1 MTVSPSSKRARL
13 EEPLDWFEES
23 FGEDYLS
30 LYPHR
35 DETEAERVIELIAA
49 RVAGVRVHRALD
61 LACGAGRHSR
71 LLSERWWTVGLDLS
85 RALLRV
91 AKKESPDAPFV
102 RADMRLLP
110 FRERAFDLVVNLFTS
125 FGYFDDDEQHLRV
138 IREVAAATRP
148 GGIFVIDFFNAEQVK
163 KNLVAR
169 DEKRINGVLV
179 EQLRSIS
186 ADGRY
191 VEKTILLAAKGKQ
204 FLERVRLFSPAELE
218 EMLKTAGFTVQEC
231 AGNYDGSSWAAESPR
246 IILFA
251 VRS

>member
-1 MTVSPSSKRARL
+1 MTVSPPAGNARP

-35 DETEAERVIELIAA
+35 DETEAERVIDLIAE
-49 RVAGVRVHRALD
+49 RVAGVRVQRALD

-71 LLSERWWTVGLDLS
+71 LLGERWWTVGLDLS
-85 RALLRV
+85 RVLLRV
-91 AKKESPDAPFV
+91 ARKGSPADPFV

-125 FGYFDDDEQHLRV
+125 FGYFGDDEEHLRV
-138 IREVAAATRP
+138 MHEVAAVIRP
-148 GGIFVIDFFNAEQVK
+148 GGMFVIDFLNAQQVRS
-163 KNLVAR
+163 NLVPR
-169 DEKRINGVLV
+169 DEKSMNGLLV

-186 ADGRY
+186 DDGRY
-191 VEKTILLAAKGKQ
+191 VEKTIRLAAKGKQ
-204 FLERVRLFSPAELE
+204 FLERVRLFSPTDLE
-218 EMLKTAGFTVQEC
+218 AMLGAAGFTVQER
-231 AGNYDGSSWAAESPR
+231 AGNYDGSPWSAEAPR

>member
-1 MTVSPSSKRARL
+1 MTVSPSSKNARL
-13 EEPLDWFEES
+13 EEPLNWFEES

-35 DETEAERVIELIAA
+35 DETEAERVTELIAA

-71 LLSERWWTVGLDLS
+71 LLGERWWTVGLDLS

-125 FGYFDDDEQHLRV
+125 FGYFDDDKQHLRV
-138 IREVAAATRP
+138 MLEVAAVVRP
-148 GGIFVIDFFNAEQVK
+148 GGIFVVDFFNAQQVRRT
-163 KNLVAR
+163 LVPR
-169 DEKRINGVLV
+169 DEKRIDGVVV

-191 VEKTILLAAKGKQ
+191 VEKTIRLPAKGKQ
-204 FLERVRLFSPAELE
+204 FLERVRLFSPADLE
-218 EMLKTAGFTVQEC
+218 GMLKAAGFTIQEC
-231 AGNYDGSSWAAESPR
+231 AGDYDGSPWSAEAPR
-246 IILFA
+246 VIFFA